1 MGMWTS
7 AVQRSSAAGNV
18 LDIVNNGVNSGD
30 FTGKVRRGVTV
41 ATIMLLQPAV
51 QGHVVTFLPL
61 LWQLSR
67 LRL

>member
-7 AVQRSSAAGNV
+7 AVQRSSAAENV

-41 ATIMLLQPAV
+41 ATIMLLQ
-51 QGHVVTFLPL
+51 GHVVTFLPL